1 MSRKMTETEK
11 DARALMRKCRDLLQN
26 QMDAYQDPDKFP
38 VDSIVR
44 AIYHSYSILA
54 RLEQE
59 LEKIPDDTDF
69 EEELEEIEE
78 SVEYDD
84 KDVTIPAKQYE
95 KLQKEVRRANARVK
109 RVDLLKELAK
119 ANRLLGQQMSEEQK
133 IIEMRKR
140 QKYIEI
146 KTHAEVLS
154 AYNDMIVLALR
165 RLGLSELEMQEFFRH
180 MDKLRQEYP
189 LVKMTLEDVIEKLT
203 ASPEKRIE
211 LEPSAVEVMDDPE
224 DIVSKVENTL

>member
-1 MSRKMTETEK
+1 MTETEK

-59 LEKIPDDTDF
+59 LEKIPDDADF

-78 SVEYDD
+78 SVEYDG

-95 KLQKEVRRANARVK
+95 KLQREVKRANARVK

-211 LEPSAVEVMDDPE
+211 LEPSAVEVLDDPE
-224 DIVSKVENTL
+224 DVVSKVENTL